1 MQTPVPAAI
10 TLRLR
15 ARYALA
21 GLIMLALWAA
31 SLVSLFRDTGTLNVV
46 LAVIA
51 TFTIFPLGLVALLG
65 GVHGSEASM
74 RRAHIA
80 LFAAGGLLAVAV
92 IAEMLRRTVFA
103 GS

>member
-1 MQTPVPAAI
+1 MQKPAPVAI

-31 SLVSLFRDTGTLNVV
+31 SLVSVFRDGGTLNII
-46 LAVIA
+46 LTSIA
-51 TFTIFPLGLVALLG
+51 TFTILPLGLVALLG

-74 RRAHIA
+74 QRAHIA
-80 LFAAGGLLAVAV
+80 LFAAGGLLAVTV
-92 IAEMLRRTVFA
+92 IVEMLRRTVFA